1 MTATSGLHLVVH
13 AGAMSRLASAS
24 VARSGAGRVHSVFRR
39 CFNLTTPAGDWLTVA
54 IAPFPQTPDAVIV
67 NAREFAS
74 FPSPRV
80 EPGMQVVIARDAI
93 WIPDAGFAVA
103 LAGAVVFDTRR
114 EPVARIRGAEAA
126 ARVARNLA
134 LAQEII
140 RREGRVCDAPEFLRR
155 AEPAVSALCDAIR
168 FNDAAVMRE
177 QCARLLG
184 LGIGLTPSG
193 DDILCGI
200 AAGLFLGGAA
210 GGGNHFLPVL
220 RELLRDGARTT
231 DVSARSL
238 RLCAD
243 GEINDIVCE
252 TARAILLEGGA
263 AARRALSVLLAQ
275 GGTSGAETAQGLCAG
290 LQIAE
295 RLFENPKRVGIL
307 C

>member
-1 MTATSGLHLVVH
+1 MTATHGLHLAVH
-13 AGAMSRLASAS
+13 AAAMSRLAAGS

-39 CFNLTTPAGDWLTVA
+39 CFNVTTPGGDWLTVA
-54 IAPFPQTPDAVIV
+54 IAPFPKTPDAVIV
-67 NAREFAS
+67 DARQFAS
-74 FPSPRV
+74 FPSPRI
-80 EPGMQVVIARDAI
+80 EPGMGVEIARDI
-93 WIPDAGFAVA
+93 ISILDAGFAVT
-103 LAGAVVFDTRR
+103 LAGTPVFDTRR
-114 EPVARIRGAEAA
+114 EPVARIRGAESE
-126 ARVARNLA
+126 ARVARNLT
-134 LAQEII
+134 LAQETI
-140 RREGRVCDAPEFLRR
+140 RRDGRVCEEPEFLAR
-155 AEPAVSALCDAIR
+155 AKPAVSALCDAIVS
-168 FNDAAVMRE
+168 NDAATMRA
-177 QCARLLG
+177 QCERLLG

-220 RELLRDGARTT
+220 RGLLRDGARTT

-243 GEINDIVCE
+243 AEINDIVYE
-252 TARAILLEGGA
+252 AATAILCEGGA
-263 AARRALSVLLAQ
+263 AVRRAVSALLAQ

-295 RLFENPKRVGIL
+295 SLSENSKHPGIL